1 MCKSMK
7 IKHFFLLRW
16 WWCLDHLHTVD
27 TVTHTHANTNVNHN
41 FLCFRFKLQMYCSIF
56 FIFIYLF
63 KITRTKTVRHSHLS
77 TQLFITDGN
86 IRNITFLLTY
96 FNTHYTRR
104 VYFSFIRTNTKKK
117 SAGFFIFTELA
128 YAFSFTSFALY
139 IFLILPS
146 SNNNNNTDETRHIN
160 RWIYIMKILLF
171 IIMETVQMV
180 CCCCHSKEYSKWNH
194 IAYLQL
200 YMLL

>member
-7 IKHFFLLRW
+7 IKHFFLLWWW

-27 TVTHTHANTNVNHN
+27 TVTHTHAHTNVNHK
-41 FLCFRFKLQMYCSIF
+41 FLCFRFKLQMYYSIF

-96 FNTHYTRR
+96 FNTHYARR
-104 VYFSFIRTNTKKK
+104 VYLFYSNEHEKKTTY
-117 SAGFFIFTELA
+117 AGCFIFTELA

-139 IFLILPS
+139 IF
-146 SNNNNNTDETRHIN
+146 N
-160 RWIYIMKILLF
+160 
-171 IIMETVQMV
+171 
-180 CCCCHSKEYSKWNH
+180 
-194 IAYLQL
+194 IAEQQ
-200 YMLL
+200 

>member
-1 MCKSMK
+1 MMMM
-7 IKHFFLLRW
+7 LRPPPHGW
-16 WWCLDHLHTVD
+16 YSYTYTCIH
-27 TVTHTHANTNVNHN
+27 TNVNHK
-41 FLCFRFKLQMYCSIF
+41 FLCFRFKLQMYYSNF

-96 FNTHYTRR
+96 FNTHYARR
-104 VYFSFIRTNTKKK
+104 VYLFYSNEHEKKTQR
-117 SAGFFIFTELA
+117 SLA
-128 YAFSFTSFALY
+128 VLFLQNWLMHFHLRHLLC

-160 RWIYIMKILLF
+160 RWLHVMKILLF
-171 IIMETVQMV
+171 IIMETVQ
-180 CCCCHSKEYSKWNH
+180 KWYAAVSIQKNIQNEITSH
-194 IAYLQL
+194 ICNCIRYYNNDWSLDVIK
-200 YMLL
+200 